1 MDVRSVLSTIGVP
14 TLVLHR
20 SNFSLVPIQH
30 GRYLADHIPAR
41 SSSRPPERSI
51 GTMRLIGTND
61 AY

>member
-1 MDVRSVLSTIGVP
+1 MDVRSVLATIAVP

-30 GRYLADHIPAR
+30 GRYLADHIPGAQFVEIAGAFHWHHA
-41 SSSRPPERSI
+41 P
-51 GTMRLIGTND
+51 IGTNN